1 MIIGTYL
8 LVDFLWGEKFF
19 HVTYESFMLRGILFL
34 EINCLKLTISFLDYT

>member
-19 HVTYESFMLRGILFL
+19 HVTYESFMLRGILFFAS
-34 EINCLKLTISFLDYT
+34 KFTISFLDNT